1 MSTPGSD
8 ERFWEAARH
17 VVDTPGAVPPDEILI
32 AYREGRL
39 AAEQRHEIERLL
51 EGSVAS
57 RQRLTQLGGIAFD
70 TPSQRVREE
79 VLGTSQVNTLR
90 RSSRW
95 AYWVIAAAVLLAA
108 TLLTVRFGPWAP
120 TDGKPVV
127 LAALQPG
134 LTFDIQVSA
143 LADRR
148 SEATTTVALPNSTV
162 RVVMQ
167 QQGDALPGIEF
178 GLYRLANGGLERLTE
193 ADGLVEQFSRGAVDW
208 RVTASRLVDTTPGS
222 HPFYL
227 AVGPR
232 GSLPSTLATDARA
245 PLEKQLAVAC
255 RGLAYESTLE
265 IQAPLE
271 PEKE

>member
-1 MSTPGSD
+1 MNTPGSD

-51 EGSVAS
+51 ALSVAA
-57 RQRLTQLGGIAFD
+57 RQRLTQLGGVDFD
-70 TPSQRVREE
+70 TPSQQVRDAL
-79 VLGTSQVNTLR
+79 LGTRQVNTLR
-90 RSSRW
+90 RGSKW
-95 AYWVIAAAVLLAA
+95 AYWTVAAAVLLVAS
-108 TLLTVRFGPWAP
+108 LSTVRFGTWAP
-120 TDGKPVV
+120 SDGKPLV

-134 LTFDIQVSA
+134 LTFDIQISA

-148 SEATTTVALPNSTV
+148 SDATTTVALPNSTV

-178 GLYRLANGGLERLTE
+178 GLYRLVKGGLERLTE

-208 RVTASRLVDTTPGS
+208 RVAASRLVDTTPGR

-232 GSLPSTLATDARA
+232 GSLPQSFVPDANA
-245 PLEKQLAVAC
+245 PFEKQLAAAC

-265 IQAPLE
+265 IQAPVE

>member
-1 MSTPGSD
+1 MNTPGSD

-17 VVDTPGAVPPDEILI
+17 VVDTPGVVPPDELLI

-39 AAEQRHEIERLL
+39 AAEQSHEIERLL
-51 EGSVAS
+51 ALSVAA
-57 RQRLTQLGGIAFD
+57 RQRLTQLGGVAFD
-70 TPSQRVREE
+70 TPSQQVRDAL
-79 VLGTSQVNTLR
+79 LGTSQVDTLR
-90 RSSRW
+90 RGSQW
-95 AYWVIAAAVLLAA
+95 AYWMVAAAVLLAA
-108 TLLTVRFGPWAP
+108 SLLTVRFEPWAP
-120 TDGKPVV
+120 ADGRPVV

-148 SEATTTVALPNSTV
+148 SDATTTVALPNSLV

-167 QQGDALPGIEF
+167 QQGNALPGIEF
-178 GLYRLANGGLERLTE
+178 GLYRLADGSLERLSE

-208 RVTASRLVDTTPGS
+208 RVVASRLVDTTPGR

-232 GSLPSTLATDARA
+232 GSLPQSFVPDASA
-245 PLEKQLAVAC
+245 PFEKQLAAAC

-265 IQAPLE
+265 IQAPVE